1 MTSVAF
7 NCEYFMCCAYVLS
20 HVWLFATPWTVNCS
34 GSSLHRDS
42 PGKNTRGGYYVLLQ
56 GFFPIQGSNP
66 GVQHCRWILYHL
78 SHQGSPRILEWVV
91 YPFSRGFSQ
100 PRNWTCIEN
109 GIYTIWEAC
118 QSQCYIN
125 SMWWCCYSYYY
136 QLSVSWLPT

>member
-1 MTSVAF
+1 MKKCVKALVTQS
-7 NCEYFMCCAYVLS
+7 CLTLCDSMDCKL
-20 HVWLFATPWTVNCS
+20 P

-42 PGKNTRGGYYVLLQ
+42 PGKNTRVGYYVLLQ

-66 GVQHCRWILYHL
+66 GVQHCKWILYHL

-100 PRNWTCIEN
+100 PRNWTCIAN

-136 QLSVSWLPT
+136 QLSVSWLPTQKCRLKEM